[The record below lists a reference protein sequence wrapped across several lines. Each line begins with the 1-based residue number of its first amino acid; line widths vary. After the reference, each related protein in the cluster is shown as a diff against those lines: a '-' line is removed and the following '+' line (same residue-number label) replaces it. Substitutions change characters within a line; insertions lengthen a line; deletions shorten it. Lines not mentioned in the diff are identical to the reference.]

1 MPPTPARFAS
11 VPTLMATILLPYAAH
26 AFDVNRDRFYVLSE
40 GATTCGEFVAQP
52 QMQTIRMEWVLGY
65 ISGRNREAAS
75 PRDRLIG
82 HSFER
87 TDTVL
92 GWLQSYCQTHSLNT
106 LVNAADDLRADFRRH
121 EESSCPKEI
130 TRRLAAGSFDF

>member
-92 GWLQSYCQTHSLNT
+92 GWLQSYCQAHSLDY
-106 LVNAADDLRADFRRH
+106 LLNAADA
-121 EESSCPKEI
+121 
-130 TRRLAAGSFDF
+130 